1 MSTPIPSWADF
12 VGAWDL
18 FRDPVI
24 CGVAAGAVL
33 GLLGVHVVLRR
44 MVFVAATLSQV
55 SGLGVALAFFAGIHL
70 GAEVPPVA
78 GALLLSLLA
87 AVLVSLDTR
96 RLRISRDSVLAA
108 LWLLSGG
115 LAVMVGDR
123 ITQEAHDI
131 AGILFG
137 TAVLVRPEDLRAV
150 LGVGAVV
157 ATLAVWARRGL
168 VFAGFDPD
176 GARVQGLPVRAID
189 TGLLVAV
196 TVMVAVA
203 TRALGALPVF
213 AFSVLP
219 ALAALL
225 AVRHLRWAFPLAALL
240 GALAGGLGY
249 LAAFFL
255 SFPVG
260 ACQAVTAGLFVMLA
274 VPVRLLRGGE

>member
-1 MSTPIPSWADF
+1 MNPPIPSWDDF
-12 VGAWDL
+12 VGAWEL

-24 CGVAAGAVL
+24 CGIAAGTAL

-55 SGLGVALAFFAGIHL
+55 SGLGVALAFYAAIHL
-70 GAEVPPVA
+70 GLDLPPVL

-87 AVLVSLDTR
+87 
-96 RLRISRDSVLAA
+96 
-108 LWLLSGG
+108 
-115 LAVMVGDR
+115 
-123 ITQEAHDI
+123 
-131 AGILFG
+131 
-137 TAVLVRPEDLRAV
+137 AVLVRPEDLRAV

-157 ATLAVWARRGL
+157 ATGAVWARRGL

-176 GARVQGLPVRAID
+176 GARVQGLPVRALD
-189 TGLLVAV
+189 TSLLVAV
-196 TVMVAVA
+196 TVMVAVS

-225 AVRHLRWAFPLAALL
+225 TVRHLRWAFPLAALL
-240 GALAGGLGY
+240 GGLSGGLGY
-249 LAAFFL
+249 LAAFFF

-260 ACQAVTAGLFVMLA
+260 ACQAVTAGAFVLLA